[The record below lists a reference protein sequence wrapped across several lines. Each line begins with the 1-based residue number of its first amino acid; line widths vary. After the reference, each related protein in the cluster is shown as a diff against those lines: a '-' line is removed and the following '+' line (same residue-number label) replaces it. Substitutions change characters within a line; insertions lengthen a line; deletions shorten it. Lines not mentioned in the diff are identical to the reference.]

1 MLLRLHIH
9 MPIWRYIS
17 ERAHLGKAIDPRHR
31 TRSKSPKRT
40 ECEIESFKLQRWGT
54 YNVQCRFSSV
64 AEETFEDVLPRNSG
78 APRYCRWT
86 IKSKDTQSE
95 SPGPPNFNVAH
106 HSGPQAK
113 VQNKS
118 KGRADQKTKT
128 HQH

>member
-1 MLLRLHIH
+1 MSRPQFYGRVVVKFYL
-9 MPIWRYIS
+9 
-17 ERAHLGKAIDPRHR
+17 
-31 TRSKSPKRT
+31 
-40 ECEIESFKLQRWGT
+40 
-54 YNVQCRFSSV
+54 

-78 APRYCRWT
+78 APRDCRWT

-95 SPGPPNFNVAH
+95 SPGPPSFNVAH